1 MGDNSVRSFSETVS
15 RLLEE
20 KKYNSARDV
29 LVTMEPVDIAA
40 LFEEIPPEL
49 WTRLFRLLPKDYA
62 APVFVEFDPEK
73 QAEII
78 RAFSE
83 TDIRALVD
91 EMYVDDAAD
100 LIEEMPAN
108 VVEKLL
114 RAASPDMRKSINEIL
129 KYPESSTGS
138 IMTTEFV
145 AFRPETTLRGA
156 IEEIR
161 KSGIEKETVYT
172 CYVIDRERRLIG
184 CISAR
189 TLLTGDETKTVGELM
204 DANVISC
211 NTLDD
216 REETAKKI
224 GKYGFLALPVC
235 DAENRLVGI
244 VTVDD
249 AIDVMRTETS
259 EDISKMAAVTPADK
273 PYPKR
278 SVFDLYKSRIPWL
291 LLLMVSATLT
301 GGIITSFEEALGTLP
316 ILTAFIPML
325 MDTGGNAGG
334 QASVTIIRALS
345 LDEVRFRDLPA
356 VIWKE
361 LRVSVLAALTL
372 AAASFAK
379 ICLIDRP
386 ENIWITLTVC
396 LTLAS
401 VIVLAKLIGCT
412 LPILAKKVKLDPAV
426 VASPFITTAVD
437 AVALLVYF
445 ALARALLKL

>member
-1 MGDNSVRSFSETVS
+1 MESRVHSFSETVS
-15 RLLEE
+15 RLLED

-29 LVTMEPVDIAA
+29 LITMEPVDIAA
-40 LFEEIPPEL
+40 LFEEVPPEL
-49 WTRLFRLLPKDYA
+49 WTRLFRLLPKDAA
-62 APVFVEFDPEK
+62 APVFVELDPEK

-78 RAFSE
+78 RGYSE
-83 TDIRALVD
+83 TDIRTLLD
-91 EMYVDDAAD
+91 ELYVDDAAD

-108 VVEKLL
+108 VVEKILKS
-114 RAASPDMRKSINEIL
+114 ASPDMRRSINEIL

-145 AFRPETTLRGA
+145 AFHPDITLRNA

-161 KSGIEKETVYT
+161 KSGVDKETIYT
-172 CYVIDRERRLIG
+172 CYVIDRERHLIG

-189 TLLTGDETKTVGELM
+189 TLLTGDESKTVGELM
-204 DANVISC
+204 DPNVISC

-216 REETAKKI
+216 REETARAI

-235 DAENRLVGI
+235 DAEKRLVGI

-249 AIDVMRTETS
+249 AIDVMQTETS

-273 PYPKR
+273 PYLKR
-278 SVFDLYKSRIPWL
+278 SVFELYKSRIPWL
-291 LLLMVSATLT
+291 LLLMISATLT
-301 GGIITSFEEALGTLP
+301 GGIISSFEDALGKMV

-345 LDEVRFRDLPA
+345 LDEVRFGNLPA

-361 LRVSVLAALTL
+361 LRVSVMAAVTL

-386 ENIWITLTVC
+386 ENIWVSLTVC
-396 LTLAS
+396 LTLAAI
-401 VIVLAKLIGCT
+401 VVLAKLIGCT
-412 LPILAKKVKLDPAV
+412 LPILAKKIGLDPAV
-426 VASPFITTAVD
+426 VASPFITTIVD

-445 ALARALLKL
+445 ALASALLGL